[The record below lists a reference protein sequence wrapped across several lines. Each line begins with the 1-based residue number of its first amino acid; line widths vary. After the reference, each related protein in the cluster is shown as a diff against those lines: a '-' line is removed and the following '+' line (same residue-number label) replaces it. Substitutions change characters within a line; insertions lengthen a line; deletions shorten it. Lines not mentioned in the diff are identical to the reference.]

1 MFAVSLLAS
10 PLSWLE
16 VVGFHAQTVPNPA
29 PCGFQD
35 TSCLPAQHHS
45 SLLEHA
51 AFLIDVDA
59 RGREGGGVN
68 VEHHDC
74 SSVQRSGDRWSM
86 WSSSNIISF
95 LWEVL

>member
-1 MFAVSLLAS
+1 
-10 PLSWLE
+10 LE
-16 VVGFHAQTVPNPA
+16 VVGFHTHTVPNSAPSA

-68 VEHHDC
+68 VEHHGC
-74 SSVQRSGDRWSM
+74 SSGQRSGYGQSGPVGLGFEMD
-86 WSSSNIISF
+86 IISF
-95 LWEVL
+95 PWWKVQ